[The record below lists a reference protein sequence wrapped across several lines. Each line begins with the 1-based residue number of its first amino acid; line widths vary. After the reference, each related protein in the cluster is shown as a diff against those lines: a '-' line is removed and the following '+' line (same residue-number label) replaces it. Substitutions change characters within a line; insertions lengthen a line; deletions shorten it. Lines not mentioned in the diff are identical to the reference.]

1 MFGRRASIFIGFIS
15 CLLLVLFSDLLISL
29 FEPTTGVTQKAN
41 SYLILRSIGLPF
53 YLLNMHSTAVLRG
66 MKHPKITLYS
76 SIIVGVSN
84 VILSF
89 LLAVIFAYLIRGN
102 FVAALLGTFVGNPLT
117 FPFIWSL
124 IYNVGIFITS
134 KNQRILNSEISFDM
148 ILNQTY
154 EIFIPMLI
162 GGAIISFPIWL
173 ITFLV
178 TYSFVSSYKK
188 SKAKKKLHNNSKD
201 I

>member
-1 MFGRRASIFIGFIS
+1 
-15 CLLLVLFSDLLISL
+15 
-29 FEPTTGVTQKAN
+29 
-41 SYLILRSIGLPF
+41 
-53 YLLNMHSTAVLRG
+53 
-66 MKHPKITLYS
+66 
-76 SIIVGVSN
+76 
-84 VILSF
+84 
-89 LLAVIFAYLIRGN
+89 
-102 FVAALLGTFVGNPLT
+102 
-117 FPFIWSL
+117 
-124 IYNVGIFITS
+124 
-134 KNQRILNSEISFDM
+134 M

-201 I
+201 T

>member
-1 MFGRRASIFIGFIS
+1 MWFNGFI
-15 CLLLVLFSDLLISL
+15 
-29 FEPTTGVTQKAN
+29 
-41 SYLILRSIGLPF
+41 
-53 YLLNMHSTAVLRG
+53 
-66 MKHPKITLYS
+66 HPAF
-76 SIIVGVSN
+76 GF
-84 VILSF
+84 SF
-89 LLAVIFAYLIRGN
+89 LLAIFFAFLFRGN
-102 FVAALLGTFVGNPLT
+102 IIASLIGTFIGNPLT

-134 KNQRILNSEISFDM
+134 KNQRILNSEISIDM

-154 EIFIPMLI
+154 EIFVPMLI